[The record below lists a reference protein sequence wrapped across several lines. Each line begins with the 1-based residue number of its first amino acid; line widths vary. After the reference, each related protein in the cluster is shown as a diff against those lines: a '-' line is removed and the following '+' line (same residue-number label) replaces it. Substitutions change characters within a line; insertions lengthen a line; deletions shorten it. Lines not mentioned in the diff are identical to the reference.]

1 MDIRKAI
8 ANQHHPFVQM
18 SRQSALSDKAAAA
31 FEQCL
36 QHFNLFHVLNYAMYE
51 EYLKVSDMVD
61 ELGLRKFQVKKRMK
75 ACDQEYNRYTDI
87 VHAHQSKETWYLMQD
102 YGRLFYESIEP
113 KITFLYVAV
122 DNLLNKLHFSRAQ
135 LLSRSMCVVYLLDII
150 SNTWSLFF
158 ETYRKLSGLD
168 FSSEFQ
174 YASMA
179 EFRRNYEEA
188 HMALTSPNFHLL
200 DHLPGKAL
208 YIIDDPACK
217 NAVTALR
224 NAIDD
229 TDAIDRAA
237 YQAIMYSDTIR
248 KEYEE
253 DMKRIKEEKQKE
265 EMGNI
270 EELLSQKY
278 KVSRL

>member
-8 ANQHHPFVQM
+8 ANQHRPFVQM
-18 SRQSALSDKAAAA
+18 SRQSVLSEKSAQA
-31 FEQCL
+31 FEQCV

-61 ELGLRKFQVKKRMK
+61 EMGLRKFQVKKRFK
-75 ACDQEYNRYTDI
+75 VCDAEYERYTDI
-87 VHAHQSKETWYLMQD
+87 VHGHQSKETWYLLQD
-102 YGRLFYESIEP
+102 YGRLFYDNIEP

-122 DNLLNKLHFSRAQ
+122 DNLLNKLHFQRAQ
-135 LLSRSMCVVYLLDII
+135 LLSRSMCVVYMLDII
-150 SNTWSLFF
+150 HNTWELFF

-174 YASMA
+174 YANMD

-200 DHLPGKAL
+200 DKLPNKAL

-229 TDAIDRAA
+229 TEAIDQAA
-237 YQAIMYSDTIR
+237 YQAIMFNESI
-248 KEYEE
+248 KNEYEE

-265 EMGNI
+265 ETGNI
-270 EELLSQKY
+270 EEILSQKY